1 MDRRHALAATLSL
14 PFAVLGCSAPA
25 LPGGGRAREP
35 YRYRLDY
42 GRSVIVRGGRAIA
55 PRDAPPTVHRL
66 VAAGNR
72 IQGKPYLYGGGHA
85 RVEDRGYDC
94 SGTVSYALIHAG
106 LLRAPMPSSGF
117 RSYGRRGAGE
127 WITVFAKDGHTFLT
141 VGGLR
146 LDTGYRGDGRGPTW
160 ETRPRPTRGYV
171 MRHPPGF

>member
-1 MDRRHALAATLSL
+1 MRALWIVPLATLL
-14 PFAVLGCSAPA
+14 LGACSAPS
-25 LPGGGRAREP
+25 LVNSGRAKKP
-35 YRYRLDY
+35 YQYELDY
-42 GRSVIVRGGRAIA
+42 GESVILRNGRAYA
-55 PRDAPPTVHRL
+55 PRHAPPAVHRL

-106 LLRAPMPSSGF
+106 ALQSPMPSSGF
-117 RSYGRRGAGE
+117 RNYGKRGAGK
-127 WITVFAKDGHTFLT
+127 WVTVYAKNGHTFLT

-160 ETRPRPTRGYV
+160 VTRPRPTKGYV
-171 MRHPPGF
+171 MRHPPGL